1 MMCLLAV
8 ALVLVV
14 KYHPRTVPLAE
25 CSQIYRDYADDPH
38 VAVAFIKRL
47 RVNDTLTV
55 DVTTLHALDS
65 TGWHSLMLYFGFPQE
80 MIDYYYSHKALFDKD
95 KKHSLVRFSVDMNDV
110 HKRLSPTH
118 PDSRQV
124 IGSYKEMMFNVYHT
138 NNTETIRT
146 LNIQKLKEIKNKQG
160 LKIIEQ

>member
-1 MMCLLAV
+1 MCLLAV

-14 KYHPRTVPLAE
+14 KYRPRTVPLEE

-38 VAVAFIKRL
+38 VAVAFIKDF

-80 MIDYYYSHKALFDKD
+80 MIDYYYNNKELFDKG
-95 KKHSLVRFSVDMNDV
+95 KKHSLVRFSVDVNDC
-110 HKRLSPTH
+110 KKKLPPSH
-118 PDSRQV
+118 PDSRMV
-124 IGSYKEMMFNVYHT
+124 IGSYKRQVFSFYHT
-138 NNTETIRT
+138 NNSELIQV
-146 LNIQKLKEIKNKQG
+146 IQKQELKQLKTNKQ
-160 LKIIEQ
+160 